1 MFKNM
6 GLKFKI
12 ILGSCVTLV
21 LMVVLGIVSINATKS
36 LTTTNERVDH
46 THVVIATA
54 NQIVASGVDMET
66 GMRGYLLAGHEE
78 FLDPYKGGQKKFYE
92 LVASLSK
99 TVDDNPAQ
107 VQLLSEVK
115 TNIDAWQKDV
125 TEVQIDLRRQI
136 GDAKTMNDM
145 ANLVGE
151 AKGKLYFDKFRGQ
164 VAEFISRETKLMNER
179 QVSADEA
186 MKKNDEFAQKITDT
200 NNWVA
205 HTKEVIASSHDMLS
219 GAVDMETGMRGFLL
233 AGKEDFLDPYKGGQ
247 KKFDTLNAS
256 LAKTVNDNPAQVQ
269 LLKEIDGTHDAW
281 QTNVTDPMITLRRQ
295 VTKGQAD
302 ISDVTTEVGKAKGKV
317 YFDKL
322 RSQVATFIG
331 REEKLMTERQ
341 AEVIEVTKAAA
352 KNRALIAK
360 TTEWVAHT
368 RDVIE
373 TANEII
379 SAAVDMETGMRGYL
393 LAGKESFLNPYK
405 AGGKKFFNLTASLS
419 QTVNDN
425 PAQVKLLSEIKDNID
440 AWITDVTE
448 VQINLRREIGN
459 AKTMDDMADLVAEA
473 RGKKYF
479 DKFRDQI
486 TTFTGRE
493 QKLMDERKANATKTA
508 SSSMYMIVGG
518 VIIAIFLALVIS
530 MFLANSVASPFRA
543 IFQGLKTFSSGELES
558 VKIRFQDVIEALTS
572 GSSQVS
578 QASGQIASG
587 SSQQAA
593 SLEETS
599 SSLEEIS
606 SMTKNNADNA
616 DQANTLMQDAN
627 HIVTDANRS
636 MKELTQSMA
645 EISKASEETSK
656 IVKTIDEIAFQTN
669 LLALNAAVEAARAG
683 EAGAGFAVVADEVRN
698 LAMRA
703 ADAAKDTSQLIE
715 GTAKKVND
723 GASLVEKT
731 NEAFQQVTESSAKVG
746 SLVAEISSASK
757 EQADGINQVTT
768 AVSEMDQVV
777 QQNAAGSEELS
788 SQADELSSKVGI
800 MLEIVEGEKS
810 GGSNVKRITHG
821 MKSIES
827 KKAGAKAIA
836 ANQNTEIRPE
846 QVIPFNEEEEF
857 KNF

>member
-21 LMVVLGIVSINATKS
+21 LMVILGIVSINATKS
-36 LTTTNERVDH
+36 LTNVNARVDH

-66 GMRGYLLAGHEE
+66 GMRGYLLAGKEE

-145 ANLVGE
+145 AHLVGQ
-151 AKGKLYFDKFRGQ
+151 AKGKSYFDKFRSQ
-164 VAEFISRETKLMNER
+164 IKTFIDRESVLMEKR
-179 QVSADEA
+179 KKEA
-186 MKKNDEFAQKITDT
+186 SSLILDTDQNIKKFKEL
-200 NNWVA
+200 NNWVE
-205 HTKEVIASSHDMLS
+205 HTYNVIM
-219 GAVDMETGMRGFLL
+219 
-233 AGKEDFLDPYKGGQ
+233 Q
-247 KKFDTLNAS
+247 
-256 LAKTVNDNPAQVQ
+256 
-269 LLKEIDGTHDAW
+269 
-281 QTNVTDPMITLRRQ
+281 
-295 VTKGQAD
+295 
-302 ISDVTTEVGKAKGKV
+302 
-317 YFDKL
+317 
-322 RSQVATFIG
+322 
-331 REEKLMTERQ
+331 
-341 AEVIEVTKAAA
+341 
-352 KNRALIAK
+352 
-360 TTEWVAHT
+360 
-368 RDVIE
+368 
-373 TANEII
+373 ANEIL

-393 LAGKESFLNPYK
+393 LAGKEGFLDPYK
-405 AGGKKFFNLTASLS
+405 GGQEKFYDLVAMLS
-419 QTVNDN
+419 ITVNDN
-425 PAQVKLLSEIKDNID
+425 PAQVKILSEIKENID
-440 AWITDVTE
+440 AWQKDVTE
-448 VQINLRREIGN
+448 VQIALRREIGE

-479 DKFRDQI
+479 DKFRSQVD
-486 TTFTGRE
+486 TFTGRE
-493 QKLMDERKANATKTA
+493 QKLMNERKASAVKT
-508 SSSMYMIVGG
+508 SSNSMFMIIGG
-518 VIIAIFLALVIS
+518 VILAIVLALIVS
-530 MFLANSVASPFRA
+530 LFLANSVASPFRA
-543 IFQGLKTFSSGELES
+543 IFQGLKTFSSGELDS
-558 VKIRFQDVIEALTS
+558 VKVKFKEVIESLTS

-599 SSLEEIS
+599 STLEEIS
-606 SMTKNNADNA
+606 SMTNNNAENA
-616 DQANTLMQDAN
+616 NQANTLMQDTN
-627 HIVTDANRS
+627 RVVTDANQS
-636 MKELTQSMA
+636 MGELTKSME

-703 ADAAKDTSQLIE
+703 ADAAKDTSELIE
-715 GTAKKVND
+715 GTVKKVTD
-723 GASLVEKT
+723 GAVLVEKT
-731 NEAFQQVTESSAKVG
+731 NDAFKQVTDSSAKVG

-757 EQADGINQVTT
+757 EQADGISQVTT
-768 AVSEMDQVV
+768 AVSEMDTVV

-810 GGSNVKRITHG
+810 ERIGKPVPQQPKWSRTG
-821 MKSIES
+821 N
-827 KKAGAKAIA
+827 KKMVAHNPK
-836 ANQNTEIRPE
+836 EVRPD
-846 QVIPFNEEEEF
+846 QVIPFDEDGEF
-857 KNF
+857 ENF